1 MSIENK
7 GILRFGDFEIDPVA
21 RSLRKHGE
29 RIPLTRRSFDI
40 LLLFARH
47 PGEIVSRE
55 DLIKGVWSD
64 TFVDENTL
72 SQSISTLRKSLAE
85 RPGDNNFI
93 ATLPGRGYQFVAQ
106 VTEVPVSP
114 PDGISPKTPQ
124 PAPNNPAHA
133 LLLEDRVVRTH
144 IVTEHEDQSVATSRP
159 LLRNRGL
166 VVMLTIGVAAAAAAG
181 WLAHNFGRP
190 QPYSHVDT
198 VIADLENTTGDAD
211 FDHTLNKVLQIDLQ
225 QSPYFSVV
233 SDGRARKTLA
243 LMGQSPEARLTDQLA
258 RDVCQRLNGQLYFTP
273 GIASIGG
280 HYLLSLLAND
290 CVDGHALSARRRE
303 VGSKGEVLREF
314 TAMISA
320 ARGDVGESETSL
332 LRFDKPLYEEKTS
345 SLEAL
350 KAYSEAERLG
360 DAGKYSPSIALFR
373 HAIELDPQ
381 FAVAYADMG
390 AMCYNLGDTP
400 CSKASTAKAY
410 SLRSTVNER
419 ERFYIE
425 LRYAQSVTGDLH
437 ALLDSLHE
445 WSAMYPEDNLPL
457 GDLVNF
463 ETWTGQFLQAASDA
477 DHLQALEQ
485 RRNIHNGITLEIEA
499 RAYFH
504 AHMPDKLRATYDDA
518 VRRKLDDAAIHGLML
533 QLAAA
538 NNSQAG
544 IDQQIALVRGTPDEA
559 HVLQEEGSAYLAAG
573 QVRKAEASFEQA
585 TTAARRENL
594 LTTLT
599 DLDDYHARMLV
610 ELGLNDQARS
620 LLRTLPT
627 NDPSLDKAF
636 TEAELGLEQPALEEA
651 RKQLADAP
659 TDTLMTVEYV
669 PSVQAAVELRNN
681 KPEDAIRL
689 LEAAAPYEMR
699 DPTVPYL
706 RGQAY
711 LAAHRDKEA
720 AAEFSKI
727 SEQPW
732 LGDPAAPVIELAELG
747 LARSLVQQGLNEQA
761 VTAYHRFL
769 DAWEHAD
776 PSLPPLIQAKAEL
789 ARLAPEPGKNR

>member
-1 MSIENK
+1 MQSK
-7 GILRFGDFEIDPVA
+7 GVLQFGDFEIDPVA

-40 LLLFARH
+40 LLLFVRH

-85 RPGDNNFI
+85 RPGDNNYI

-106 VTEVPVSP
+106 VVEIPATPLDEIPHQ
-114 PDGISPKTPQ
+114 TPQ
-124 PAPNNPAHA
+124 PIIPPNA
-133 LLLEDRVVRTH
+133 LLLEDRMVRTH
-144 IVTEHEDQSVATSRP
+144 IFTEHDEQKVATGRL
-159 LLRNRGL
+159 LLRGRGL
-166 VVMLTIGVAAAAAAG
+166 AVVLTLAVAAAAAAG
-181 WLAHNFGRP
+181 WSVRDLRRP
-190 QPYSHVDT
+190 QLYPHIDT
-198 VIADLENTTGDAD
+198 VIADLDNATGDAD
-211 FDHTLNKVLQIDLQ
+211 FDHTLNKVLQVDLQ

-243 LMGQSPEARLTDQLA
+243 LMGQPSEVRLTDQLA
-258 RDVCQRLNGQLYFTP
+258 REVCQRLNGQIYFTP
-273 GIASIGG
+273 SVASLGG

-290 CVDGHALSARRRE
+290 CVDGRALSAQQRE
-303 VGSKGEVLREF
+303 LTSKGEVLREF
-314 TAMISA
+314 TAMISS
-320 ARGDVGESETSL
+320 ARRDVGESRASL
-332 LRFDKPLYEEKTS
+332 RKFDKPFYEEKTS

-360 DAGKYSPSIALFR
+360 DAGKYTQSIALFR

-390 AMCYNLGDTP
+390 TMCYNLGDTS
-400 CSKASTAKAY
+400 CSKASTTKAY
-410 SLRSTVNER
+410 SLRAVVNER

-437 ALLDSLHE
+437 ALLDTLHE
-445 WSAMYPEDNLPL
+445 WSAIYPEDNLPL

-463 ETWTGQFLQAASDA
+463 ETWTGQFAQAASDA

-485 RRNIHNGITLEIEA
+485 RHNLHNGITLEIEA

-504 AHMPDKLRATYDDA
+504 AHMPDKLRTTYQDA
-518 VRRKLDDAAIHGLML
+518 VQRKLDDAAIHGLML

-538 NNSQAG
+538 DGNQAG
-544 IDQQIALVRGTPDEA
+544 IDQQIALVHGTPDEV
-559 HVLQEEGSAYLAAG
+559 HVLQEAGSAYLAAG
-573 QVRKAEASFEQA
+573 QVRRAEAFFQQA
-585 TTAARRENL
+585 TAAARRENL
-594 LTTLT
+594 LATLT

-620 LLRTLPT
+620 LLQTLPA

-651 RKQLADAP
+651 RKQLAEAP
-659 TDTLMTVEYV
+659 TDTLMTVEFV
-669 PSVQAAVELRNN
+669 PSVRAAVALRNGR
-681 KPEDAIRL
+681 PEDAIQL
-689 LEAAAPYEMR
+689 LQAAEPYEMR

-711 LAAHRDKEA
+711 LEAHRGKEA

-727 SEQPW
+727 AEQPW
-732 LGDPAAPVIELAELG
+732 VGDPPAPVVELAELG
-747 LARSLVQQGLNEQA
+747 LARSFAQQGLDDQA
-761 VTAYHRFL
+761 IACYRHFL
-769 DAWEHAD
+769 NAWAHAE
-776 PSLPPLIQAKAEL
+776 PSLPVLIQAKAEL
-789 ARLAPEPGKNR
+789 AALATEPAKKR

>member
-1 MSIENK
+1 MQNK
-7 GILRFGDFEIDPVA
+7 GILRFGDFELDPVA

-55 DLIKGVWSD
+55 ELIKCVWPD

-106 VTEVPVSP
+106 VLEIPASP
-114 PDGISPKTPQ
+114 PERQ
-124 PAPNNPAHA
+124 PIPDIPSHA
-133 LLLEDRVVRTH
+133 LLLEDRTVRTH
-144 IVTEHEDQSVATSRP
+144 IVTEHDEQNVATGRP
-159 LLRNRGL
+159 LLRGRGL
-166 VVMLTIGVAAAAAAG
+166 ALVLTIVAAAAAAAG
-181 WLAHNFGRP
+181 WLVHDLRRP
-190 QPYSHVDT
+190 QPYPHIDT
-198 VIADLENTTGDAD
+198 VIADLDNTTGDAD

-243 LMGQSPEARLTDQLA
+243 LMGQSSEARLTDQLA
-258 RDVCQRLNGQLYFTP
+258 REVCQRLNGQIYFTP
-273 GIASIGG
+273 GIASLGG

-290 CVDGHALSARRRE
+290 CVDGHALSAQRRE
-303 VGSKGEVLREF
+303 LTSKGEVLREF
-314 TAMISA
+314 TAMISS
-320 ARGDVGESETSL
+320 ARRDVGESRASL
-332 LRFDKPLYEEKTS
+332 KKFDKPFFEEKTS

-360 DAGKYSPSIALFR
+360 DAGKYTQSIPLFR

-390 AMCYNLGDTP
+390 SMCYNLGDTA
-400 CSKASTAKAY
+400 CSKISTTKAY
-410 SLRSTVNER
+410 SLRATVNER

-437 ALLDSLHE
+437 ALLDSLHA

-463 ETWTGQFLQAASDA
+463 ETWTGQFTQAASDA
-477 DHLQALEQ
+477 DRLQALEQ
-485 RRNIHNGITLEIEA
+485 RRDLHNGITLEIEA

-504 AHMPDKLRATYDDA
+504 AHMPDKLRTTYDDA
-518 VRRKLDDAAIHGLML
+518 VHRKLDDAAIHGLML
-533 QLAAA
+533 QQAAA
-538 NNSQAG
+538 DGNWAG
-544 IDQQIALVRGTPDEA
+544 IDRQIALVSGTPDEA
-559 HVLQEEGSAYLAAG
+559 HVLQEAGSAYLAAG
-573 QVRKAEASFEQA
+573 QVRQAEALFQQA
-585 TTAARRENL
+585 TAAARRENL
-594 LTTLT
+594 LPTLT
-599 DLDDYHARMLV
+599 DLDDYHVRMLV

-620 LLRTLPT
+620 LLQTLPAT
-627 NDPSLDKAF
+627 DPSLDKAF
-636 TEAELGLEQPALEEA
+636 AEAELGLERSALEEA
-651 RKQLADAP
+651 SKQLAEAP
-659 TDTLMTVEYV
+659 TDTLMTLEFV
-669 PSVQAAVELRNN
+669 PSVQAAVALRNN

-689 LEAAAPYEMR
+689 LQAAEPYEMH
-699 DPTVPYL
+699 DPAMPYL

-711 LAAHRDKEA
+711 LAAHRGKEA
-720 AAEFSKI
+720 AAEFSRI
-727 SEQPW
+727 AEQPW
-732 LGDPAAPVIELAELG
+732 VGDPAAPVVELAELG
-747 LARSLVQQGLNEQA
+747 LARSLAQQGLKEQA
-761 VTAYHRFL
+761 IASYRRFL
-769 DAWEHAD
+769 NSWAQAE
-776 PSLPPLIQAKAEL
+776 PSLPVLIQARAEL
-789 ARLAPEPGKNR
+789 ARLAPPPAKKR